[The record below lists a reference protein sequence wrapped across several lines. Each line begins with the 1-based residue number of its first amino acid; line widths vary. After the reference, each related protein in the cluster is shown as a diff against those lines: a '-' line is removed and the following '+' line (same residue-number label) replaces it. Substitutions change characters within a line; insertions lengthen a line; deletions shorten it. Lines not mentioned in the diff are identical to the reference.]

1 MAKTNKHLAAAV
13 GAAFLAGGAAQF
25 AQADANPF
33 GATPLESGYEVP
45 HFDKHGEGKCGEGKC
60 GGEKGGEGKCGA
72 EKGGEG
78 KCGAEKGGEGKCGAE
93 KGGEGKCGS
102 A

>member
-1 MAKTNKHLAAAV
+1 MAKSNKHLAAAV

-25 AQADANPF
+25 AQADGNPF
-33 GATPLESGYEVP
+33 GATPLESGYELA
-45 HFDKHGEGKCGEGKC
+45 HFDKHGEGSCGGEKGGEGKC
-60 GGEKGGEGKCGA
+60 GGEKGGEGSCGG

-78 KCGAEKGGEGKCGAE
+78 SCGGEKGGEGS
-93 KGGEGKCGS
+93 CGS

>member
-1 MAKTNKHLAAAV
+1 MAKSNKHLAAAV

-25 AQADANPF
+25 VQADSNPF
-33 GATPLESGYEVP
+33 GATPLESGYELA
-45 HFDKHGEGKCGEGKC
+45 HFDKHGEGSCGGEKGGEGKCGEGKC
-60 GGEKGGEGKCGA
+60 GGEKGGEGSCGGEKGGEGSCGA

-78 KCGAEKGGEGKCGAE
+78 S
-93 KGGEGKCGS
+93 CGS